1 MTAHGPA
8 GFQVARESDTF
19 IDHIG
24 PILYRP
30 NEKSVTLYLRI
41 ERRHTNPA
49 GSAHG
54 GLLMTMMDLT
64 LARSVGR
71 YLGHDHVVATVQLS
85 CNLISTAREGEEVYG
100 EAQVERATRLL
111 TFASGRL
118 RAGERT
124 LMTATGVFR
133 NPPEKGAMSV

>member
-1 MTAHGPA
+1 MTCN
-8 GFQVARESDTF
+8 VV
-19 IDHIG
+19 

-64 LARSVGR
+64 L
-71 YLGHDHVVATVQLS
+71 
-85 CNLISTAREGEEVYG
+85 
-100 EAQVERATRLL
+100 TRLL

-124 LMTATGVFR
+124 LLTATGVFR
-133 NPPEKGAMSV
+133 NPPEKGAVSV

>member
-1 MTAHGPA
+1 MTEPGPA
-8 GFQVARESDTF
+8 GFQLACESDTF
-19 IDHIG
+19 IDHVG

-64 LARSVGR
+64 LARSAGR
-71 YLGHDHVVATVQLS
+71 YLGHDHVVAMV
-85 CNLISTAREGEEVYG
+85 
-100 EAQVERATRLL
+100 
-111 TFASGRL
+111 
-118 RAGERT
+118 
-124 LMTATGVFR
+124 
-133 NPPEKGAMSV
+133 